1 MQSAP
6 VCERLVNLDVLAQY
20 VGNDP
25 LLQRRISQR
34 FLESTR
40 QAVAEMQQAA
50 EQDGFARICNLA
62 HRIRPSAVAMGAAR
76 LGELATH
83 LERAS
88 RDQCSEKVR
97 EQLAKLT
104 AILAQL
110 EGEIASLTATAAV
123 AK

>member
-1 MQSAP
+1 M
-6 VCERLVNLDVLAQY
+6 CERLVNLDVLAQY
-20 VGNDP
+20 VGSDP
-25 LLQRRISQR
+25 LLQRRISKR

-40 QAVAEMQQAA
+40 QVVAEMQQAA
-50 EQDGFARICNLA
+50 EQDGFARISNLA

-76 LGELATH
+76 LSELASH
-83 LERAS
+83 LEQAS
-88 RDQCSEKVR
+88 RDQCSERVR
-97 EQLAKLT
+97 EQLVKLT